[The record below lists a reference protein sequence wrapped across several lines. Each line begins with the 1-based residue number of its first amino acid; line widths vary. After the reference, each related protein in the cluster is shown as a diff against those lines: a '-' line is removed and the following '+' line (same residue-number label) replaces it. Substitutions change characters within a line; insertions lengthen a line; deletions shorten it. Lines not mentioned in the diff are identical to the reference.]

1 MLTEQRLR
9 MQSRPKVVPLRKGR
23 RGSLR
28 GPQSTG
34 AGLERQL
41 SREPAARHKPCPVR
55 HASYGRNH
63 SPRRDLASGIPTDL
77 GHAGESEQLAKIVD
91 KKIGLV
97 IALPSEPHV
106 VGIAESVSVFA
117 PHDPLSNGLLNGA
130 FKNGGHWSSIV
141 KHWAHL
147 QWPSSGARSSARTI
161 RVWFCNLLQTRY

>member
-1 MLTEQRLR
+1 
-9 MQSRPKVVPLRKGR
+9 
-23 RGSLR
+23 
-28 GPQSTG
+28 
-34 AGLERQL
+34 
-41 SREPAARHKPCPVR
+41 
-55 HASYGRNH
+55 
-63 SPRRDLASGIPTDL
+63 
-77 GHAGESEQLAKIVD
+77 VD